1 MAHNTDLTKITNTRL
16 VGDVDYDQAKLVAKY
31 ITPVPGGVGPMTV
44 AMLMQNTVI
53 AAEREVARIL
63 KMSWNLEI
71 LPLELQEPVPRW
83 VQQLDGDLYKLF

>member
-1 MAHNTDLTKITNTRL
+1 M
-16 VGDVDYDQAKLVAKY
+16 GDVDYDQAKLVAKY

-71 LPLELQEPVPRW
+71 LPLELQETVPR
-83 VQQLDGDLYKLF
+83 